1 MLYYL
6 GRNLSRKIPAV
17 KVFPTYRNAGKL
29 NQAGLQLTTDG
40 SNNFPAN
47 VTPLIID
54 ILDIS
59 NDFAAL
65 QSIVAANTYQRLII
79 INNAGVCLEGNTPS
93 ILQETLQVNCLF
105 PASLSDAFIS
115 RIDAEKELIVVNVS
129 SGDGEISYLHS
140 DIARRITNLET
151 FQVSNTLLYLS
162 SYFNLTVKH

>member
-40 SNNFPAN
+40 STEFAAN
-47 VTPLIID
+47 VIPLIIN
-54 ILDIS
+54 ILDTS
-59 NDFAAL
+59 NDFTAL
-65 QSIVAANTYQRLII
+65 QSIVAASTYQRLII
-79 INNAGVCLEGNTPS
+79 INNAGVCFEGNTPS